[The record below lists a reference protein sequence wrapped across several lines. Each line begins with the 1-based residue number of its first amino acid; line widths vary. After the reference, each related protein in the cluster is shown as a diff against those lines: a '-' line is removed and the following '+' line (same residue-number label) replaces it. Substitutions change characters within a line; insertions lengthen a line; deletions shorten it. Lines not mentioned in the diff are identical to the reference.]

1 MRRAIIGLFAIVFGF
16 GVLVVL
22 PKQAH
27 AQFAC
32 DVCGLCQTST
42 AVPGNWASCA
52 ECMYDYTGNSPVVPV
67 PQPLTQS
74 DSANYPSLF
83 NVAIKEKSY
92 TALGCI
98 ESSPGKFSEF
108 IIRLMANLITGIGIL
123 GIVYGGLKV
132 MMARGD
138 KSAVQEGKT
147 YVVAA
152 IAAIVIVNFAALI
165 VKFAGENILQLPF
178 FK

>member
-1 MRRAIIGLFAIVFGF
+1 MF
-16 GVLVVL
+16 VLVVMVAVIFVM
-22 PKQAH
+22 PKASH

-42 AVPGNWASCA
+42 AVPGNWASCTK
-52 ECMYDYTGNSPVVPV
+52 CMYDYNGSAPTAFPVDGTFTTLAN
-67 PQPLTQS
+67 QPK
-74 DSANYPSLF
+74 
-83 NVAIKEKSY
+83 KEKSY

-138 KSAVQEGKT
+138 KSAVQEGKM
-147 YVVAA
+147 YVVSA
-152 IAAIVIVNFAALI
+152 IAAILIVNFAALI

-178 FK
+178 FR